1 MHKAVQKVQP
11 WEASQL
17 DRVGVTGNVAEAVHG
32 EPEEGKQTRPTAIKM
47 EAAR

>member
-1 MHKAVQKVQP
+1 MHRAVQKVQP

-17 DRVGVTGNVAEAVHG
+17 DHEGVTGNVAEAVHG
-32 EPEEGKQTRPTAIKM
+32 ETDEGKQMRPTAIKM